1 MWDVFAS
8 CIERT
13 SRSGCQGCSLTGAAS
28 VFETIPSSETIFTLY
43 FESLPGFSC
52 PFYFLFFFFLK
63 KRFRS
68 SRATIRQLPAPAL
81 KLGVCQVNSDRV
93 TASEHGAG

>member
-1 MWDVFAS
+1 VDARDALQPVQLQYL
-8 CIERT
+8 R
-13 SRSGCQGCSLTGAAS
+13 Q
-28 VFETIPSSETIFTLY
+28 
-43 FESLPGFSC
+43 SLPVKLFSHFTSNRS
-52 PFYFLFFFFLK
+52 PDSLVLFIFYFFFFLK